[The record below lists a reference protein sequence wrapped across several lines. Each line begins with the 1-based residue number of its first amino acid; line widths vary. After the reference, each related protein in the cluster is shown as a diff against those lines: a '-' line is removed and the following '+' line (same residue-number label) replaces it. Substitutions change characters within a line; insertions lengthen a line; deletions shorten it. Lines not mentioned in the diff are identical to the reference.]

1 MDVDVGQR
9 LLFISGLASALDLG
23 EVRVVVAWLLCVEV
37 RRDVRH
43 VYRSVSNIACG
54 VGVR

>member
-9 LLFISGLASALDLG
+9 LLFISSLASALDLG
-23 EVRVVVAWLLCVEV
+23 EVRVVVAWLLRVEV
-37 RRDVRH
+37 RRDVGH
-43 VYRSVSNIACG
+43 VDRSVSNIACG

>member
-9 LLFISGLASALDLG
+9 LLFISGLARALDLG
-23 EVRVVVAWLLCVEV
+23 EVRVVVAWFLCVEV

-43 VYRSVSNIACG
+43 VYRSVSNIARG

>member
-37 RRDVRH
+37 RGDVRH
-43 VYRSVSNIACG
+43 VYRSVSNVARG